1 MAFYHTQSIRFKCT
15 KCSHCCYGGK
25 YAYVRAGSDEIE
37 KIIAFME
44 IDADKFKSEY
54 LIKLVDHGYGI
65 RMKYSVLAKALNKK
79 GHCMLLNSE
88 GKCSVYPVRPTQ
100 CRTYPFWPEILISEE
115 KWNNERQRCE
125 GIQQGEIIQTEYIE
139 QQKKLSAE
147 AEIIIN
153 NRKK

>member
-1 MAFYHTQSIRFKCT
+1 
-15 KCSHCCYGGK
+15 
-25 YAYVRAGSDEIE
+25 
-37 KIIAFME
+37 ME
-44 IDADKFKSEY
+44 IDAEKFKTEY

-65 RMKYSVLAKALNKK
+65 RMKYSVLAKALSKK

-139 QQKKLSAE
+139 QQKKLSVD